1 MNDIVE
7 YPSVLSELICCDIL
21 EKIDLSEPITN
32 IPKNN
37 EDWNRAE
44 RLLYKTLLIYLNQY
58 KIKTIESN
66 PELAKNLGNKLKV
79 EEFTIQKVTGPQF
92 VRKPSRK
99 HVVSFILFLT
109 KPEGG
114 ELKFKHAQIT
124 PEIGKLVFFPD
135 DVEHIYTILA
145 NKGDYFAI
153 ANQISLVSNDLNL

>member
-79 EEFTIQKVTGPQF
+79 EEFTIQKLPKLKSTSSKYLKYI
-92 VRKPSRK
+92 KP
-99 HVVSFILFLT
+99 
-109 KPEGG
+109 
-114 ELKFKHAQIT
+114 
-124 PEIGKLVFFPD
+124 
-135 DVEHIYTILA
+135 
-145 NKGDYFAI
+145 
-153 ANQISLVSNDLNL
+153 